1 MESYIKKPKSSKSI
15 SFIEHKVFTD
25 VDKKTFFFLISTLL
39 SLLSFQESKLFLA
52 SAVLSLG
59 YLLDLS
65 YFIVAIL
72 SGIISGIVLGPMYF
86 LFFSLSLTFFFLFSL
101 TSKKIKINLVLKIGT
116 IAFISD
122 FLSRV
127 VFLLI
132 NGKKLDY
139 TALIASILVI
149 FIYNLGVASSSLLKH
164 QKIGKIRQSEILA
177 TCLLVI
183 LSIGGVLEV
192 LENPLFGYILLSLV
206 FLFISQVLN
215 ISLLAYLLVIS
226 APTMYFIFNFS
237 FEQIILFLLP
247 ITVIGLFNI
256 NKKYYVIFS
265 YIVTYIFILL
275 LQGKNIFNYTIYL
288 IPILTSFIYMCIP
301 SLLINDVKSHIF
313 NVETFEQENIRHV
326 KKLEIEVASKLDS
339 IAKLFED
346 ISLEYKND
354 DSYRLLRKQTS
365 TLFYNLCVNCPKN
378 KKCYQTDETNNISVF
393 LKSISSELNNDDI
406 ENISN
411 NCLKPSR
418 FLELSSNYKN
428 EFYREYNYNEQ
439 YKQLKKAL
447 AYQVLGFKEML
458 EQYSNKIK
466 LEELPFIDSLQDQIK
481 NIILSMNI
489 DLIYID
495 THIENN
501 SKLTILLDVK
511 LNDIEL
517 EKRKIIENLEKNLHK
532 SLKIIKINEM
542 SLDNYHSLLI
552 QEYEPYEFIF
562 GINQVSKSV
571 DINGDS
577 YLAMNNEY
585 EHIYVIS
592 DGMGSGKDAKEES
605 STTLKLLKDIISCG
619 GDIKYSIMMINSLLK
634 AKNRYDTYA
643 TLDLVTIDNK
653 TLKSH
658 FSKNGSPCS
667 FVYRGDELIKVDS
680 SSLPIGII
688 DNVNVFD
695 CEIDLKE
702 DDIIVMFSDGID
714 DNQLK
719 MKDIIKKCC
728 GEHPQQIAKLVID
741 NLRDKKV
748 NDDTTV
754 MVIKIKKKV

>member
-1 MESYIKKPKSSKSI
+1 
-15 SFIEHKVFTD
+15 
-25 VDKKTFFFLISTLL
+25 
-39 SLLSFQESKLFLA
+39 
-52 SAVLSLG
+52 
-59 YLLDLS
+59 
-65 YFIVAIL
+65 
-72 SGIISGIVLGPMYF
+72 
-86 LFFSLSLTFFFLFSL
+86 
-101 TSKKIKINLVLKIGT
+101 
-116 IAFISD
+116 
-122 FLSRV
+122 
-127 VFLLI
+127 
-132 NGKKLDY
+132 
-139 TALIASILVI
+139 
-149 FIYNLGVASSSLLKH
+149 
-164 QKIGKIRQSEILA
+164 
-177 TCLLVI
+177 
-183 LSIGGVLEV
+183 
-192 LENPLFGYILLSLV
+192 
-206 FLFISQVLN
+206 
-215 ISLLAYLLVIS
+215 
-226 APTMYFIFNFS
+226 
-237 FEQIILFLLP
+237 
-247 ITVIGLFNI
+247 
-256 NKKYYVIFS
+256 
-265 YIVTYIFILL
+265 
-275 LQGKNIFNYTIYL
+275 
-288 IPILTSFIYMCIP
+288 
-301 SLLINDVKSHIF
+301 
-313 NVETFEQENIRHV
+313 
-326 KKLEIEVASKLDS
+326 
-339 IAKLFED
+339 
-346 ISLEYKND
+346 
-354 DSYRLLRKQTS
+354 
-365 TLFYNLCVNCPKN
+365 
-378 KKCYQTDETNNISVF
+378 
-393 LKSISSELNNDDI
+393 
-406 ENISN
+406 
-411 NCLKPSR
+411 
-418 FLELSSNYKN
+418 
-428 EFYREYNYNEQ
+428 
-439 YKQLKKAL
+439 
-447 AYQVLGFKEML
+447 
-458 EQYSNKIK
+458 
-466 LEELPFIDSLQDQIK
+466 
-481 NIILSMNI
+481 
-489 DLIYID
+489 
-495 THIENN
+495 
-501 SKLTILLDVK
+501 
-511 LNDIEL
+511 
-517 EKRKIIENLEKNLHK
+517 
-532 SLKIIKINEM
+532 M